1 MIIGLEQYKTKWN
14 IQTDSAIHPG
24 LEAITSA
31 LEELGNPHKVG
42 KFVHLAGTNGK
53 GSTAT
58 FLSAILQAHERSVG
72 NFYSPCIENLHDQIQ
87 IDGNPVSSDELD
99 LVMKQLSMVTTPL
112 TDFELLTAA
121 AFMIF
126 RNHALDFT
134 IIEAGMG
141 GGLDSTNVIHPEIAI
156 IPSISMDHTNF
167 LGTTIEEIAWH
178 KAGIIKKWKPVVVGK
193 LPREALEIV
202 QATANDLHAE
212 VIQPQELAT
221 VQLKL
226 KGPHQL
232 VNASLALEAA
242 RELLGVRFSE
252 QKALQSLTSA
262 HIAYRFEEVF
272 PEVFFDGAHNKAS
285 AEALVETIKQL
296 FPNRTIHIVMGVLK
310 GKDYASVLRQLETV
324 SDHFTFVDFDD
335 SRALPAEILFS
346 ENFSKRKTI
355 LNWYDILPVQDNE
368 EVTIVTGSIYLLTVL
383 RNSTSPFFQCYQS

>member
-31 LEELGNPHKVG
+31 LEELGNPHKAG

-58 FLSAILQAHERSVG
+58 FLSAILQAHEHSVG

-87 IDGNPVSSDELD
+87 IDGKPVSSDELD

-252 QKALQSLTSA
+252 QKALQSLSFA

>member
-31 LEELGNPHKVG
+31 LEELGNPHKAG

-58 FLSAILQAHERSVG
+58 FLSAILQAHEHSVG

-87 IDGNPVSSDELD
+87 IDGKPVSSDELD

-193 LPREALEIV
+193 LTHEALEIV

-242 RELLGVRFSE
+242 RELLGAGFSE
-252 QKALQSLTSA
+252 QKALQSLSFA

-296 FPNRTIHIVMGVLK
+296 FPNRPIHIVMGVLK

-346 ENFSKRKTI
+346 ENSSKRKTI
-355 LNWYDILPVQDNE
+355 LNWYDILPVHDNE

>member
-31 LEELGNPHKVG
+31 LEELGNPHKAG

-58 FLSAILQAHERSVG
+58 FLSAILQAHEHSVG

-242 RELLGVRFSE
+242 RELLGARFSE

-262 HIAYRFEEVF
+262 HIAYRFEKVF

-296 FPNRTIHIVMGVLK
+296 FPNRPIHIVMGVLK

-346 ENFSKRKTI
+346 ENSSKRKTI

>member
-24 LEAITSA
+24 LEAITSV
-31 LEELGNPHKVG
+31 LEELGNPHKAG

-58 FLSAILQAHERSVG
+58 FLSAILQAHQHSVG

-87 IDGNPVSSDELD
+87 IDGKPVSSDELD

-242 RELLGVRFSE
+242 RELLGARFSE

-296 FPNRTIHIVMGVLK
+296 FPNRPIHIVMGVLK

-335 SRALPAEILFS
+335 SRVLPAEILFS
-346 ENFSKRKTI
+346 ENSSKRKTI
-355 LNWYDILPVQDNE
+355 LNWYDILPVQDKE